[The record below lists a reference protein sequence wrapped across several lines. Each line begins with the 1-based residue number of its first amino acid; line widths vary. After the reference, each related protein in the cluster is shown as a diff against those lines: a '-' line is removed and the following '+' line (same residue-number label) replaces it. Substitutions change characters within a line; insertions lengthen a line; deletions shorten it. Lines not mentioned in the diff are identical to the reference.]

1 MVWVVVSGLG
11 PKGPR
16 TQIVL
21 TLARKNPYEVVV
33 YIYIYV
39 GFYYGDT
46 SNINHTPY
54 RDDLK

>member
-1 MVWVVVSGLG
+1 MVSGLG

-16 TQIVL
+16 TQTVL
-21 TLARKNPYEVVV
+21 TLARKDPYEVV
-33 YIYIYV
+33 YIYI

-54 RDDLK
+54 RDDLKLRPK

>member
-21 TLARKNPYEVVV
+21 TLARKNPYEVV
-33 YIYIYV
+33 YIYIYML
-39 GFYYGDT
+39 GFIMG
-46 SNINHTPY
+46 I
-54 RDDLK
+54 LVI